1 MIYTAERNIRKALE
15 GFHYDNLTNSDFLKS
30 LPFVKTLG
38 SRIVTELRYPNQD
51 IGENNSLYLTLKD
64 NDKLTITLVTEH
76 YNSHND
82 TWEKNGR
89 SVDVLYLLKDLSVFS
104 GYDRFLALTFL
115 AQTNF
120 NL

>member
-1 MIYTAERNIRKALE
+1 MIYAAERNVRATLN
-15 GFHYDNLTNSDFLKS
+15 GFHYDDLIDPEFLKL

-64 NDKLTITLVTEH
+64 NNKLTITLVREY

-89 SVDVLYLLKDLSVFS
+89 SVDVLYLLRDLSVFS

>member
-15 GFHYDNLTNSDFLKS
+15 GFHYDNLTNPDFLRS
-30 LPFVKTLG
+30 LPFVNTIGDSTIIQLQ
-38 SRIVTELRYPNQD
+38 LQYPNQN
-51 IGENNSLYLTLKD
+51 ESLCLTLWKD
-64 NDKLTITLVTEH
+64 NKLTVTLVTEC
-76 YNSHND
+76 YYPND
-82 TWEKNGR
+82 TVHR
-89 SVDVLYLLKDLSVFS
+89 SAIEVDVLYLLKDLSIFS

>member
-1 MIYTAERNIRKALE
+1 MIYTAERNVRTALE
-15 GFHYDNLTNSDFLKS
+15 GFHYDNITNPDFLKS

-64 NDKLTITLVTEH
+64 NNKLTITLVREY

-89 SVDVLYLLKDLSVFS
+89 SVDVLYLLRDLSVFS

>member
-15 GFHYDNLTNSDFLKS
+15 GFHYDNLVDPDFLKS
-30 LPFVKTLG
+30 LPFVKTIG
-38 SRIVTELRYPNQD
+38 DKTITQIQYPNQTPE
-51 IGENNSLYLTLKD
+51 ENKILCLTLWKD
-64 NDKLTITLVTEH
+64 NKLIVTLVTEF
-76 YNSHND
+76 YYSND
-82 TWEKNGR
+82 TVHR
-89 SVDVLYLLKDLSVFS
+89 SAIEVDVLYLLKDLSIFS